1 MLTKSNSNFKIKEE
15 IMKKFL
21 KRYYLTLS
29 FLILCL
35 SGCDDS
41 EEEQNGNTVSLILGN
56 QTIHVEVADS
66 PYEWQLGLSYRDTLA
81 ENHGMLFVF
90 PEEKRRTFWMR
101 GCNFDIDLAYIESDG
116 TISEIITME
125 KEPLDTPLDS
135 LTEYPSQSTTIRYAL
150 EMIGGWFEE
159 NNVSAQTKLDLSQL

>member
-1 MLTKSNSNFKIKEE
+1 
-15 IMKKFL
+15 MKKFL
-21 KRYYLTLS
+21 NVYILALF
-29 FLILCL
+29 FLILY
-35 SGCDDS
+35 SAGCDNS
-41 EEEQNGNTVSLILGN
+41 EEEQNGNTISLEVEN
-56 QTIHVEVADS
+56 QTIRVEIADS
-66 PYEWQLGLSYRDTLA
+66 PQEWQLGLSYRDTLA

-135 LTEYPSQSTTIRYAL
+135 LTEYPSQSTSIRYVL

-159 NNVSAQTKLDLSQL
+159 NNVSAETKLDLSQL